1 MDISILLKWKR
12 EEVNDIFKP
21 EKIKDK
27 KMYIF
32 FVLVLFLKLK

>member
-32 FVLVLFLKLK
+32 FECVIKNKL